1 MTTDKNKG
9 LDVVFYDLKEVSE
22 LLNLTNR
29 TLLTYIKTG
38 KLKAKKLGRK
48 WIVMKEDLESMIR
61 GSTSSDTEYIIN
73 TYRMKG

>member
-61 GSTSSDTEYIIN
+61 GV
-73 TYRMKG
+73 RKFR

>member
-61 GSTSSDTEYIIN
+61 DLPAATPKKTIILIKK
-73 TYRMKG
+73 Y

>member
-1 MTTDKNKG
+1 VTTDKNKG

-61 GSTSSDTEYIIN
+61 GSTSSDTEE
-73 TYRMKG
+73 KP

>member
-61 GSTSSDTEYIIN
+61 GFGLI
-73 TYRMKG
+73 K